1 MRPTKKRRVLRRILI
16 LLVLAV
22 LAGGYGWW
30 SNITLQT
37 AYFDPAF
44 SDLPAGFDGCRIA
57 VLSDLHGAEF
67 GEDNAALFDAV
78 AAERPD
84 YIFYLGDLEDRYRG
98 PAAGYPE
105 QVAEG
110 LCAIAPT
117 YYVTGN
123 HEWAIGGVPELKER
137 LTEHGVTVLSNEALV
152 LERNGDALVLA
163 GIDDPNGYADQK
175 TPEELAAQE
184 VEDLLASLTLE
195 EKVGQ
200 LFFVRVP
207 DTDAVSDV
215 STYHLG
221 GYILFGRDTA
231 DKTADAL
238 IQTIQSYQDAAAV
251 DTGIPLLI
259 GVDEEGG
266 TVVRVSSN
274 PHLRASKF
282 PSPQKAYASGGMEAV
297 LADTREKDLLLSALG
312 FNVNLSPVADVSTNP
327 ADFMYDRTFGQ
338 DAAATADYVAQVV
351 SQMAEDGMGSVL
363 KHFPGYGNNV
373 DTHTGIA
380 VDQRPLESFTSSDF
394 LPFQAGMESGGGK
407 TAVLVSHNIMTAVDG
422 DLPASLSP
430 KVHGLL
436 RTDLGFDGV
445 VMTDDLAMEAVAAY
459 SADGAVAV
467 MALEAGNDLV
477 ITTDYRT
484 QIPKVL
490 EALESGALSEE
501 TIDTA
506 CRRVLTWKQN
516 LGLL

>member
-1 MRPTKKRRVLRRILI
+1 MKRRIFA
-16 LLVLAV
+16 LLAALCL
-22 LAGGYGWW
+22 LAGCAGKTEPDAPV
-30 SNITLQT
+30 I
-37 AYFDPAF
+37 DPAPPTV
-44 SDLPAGFDGCRIA
+44 DPTPVTPAEPSEAEQAEARLRERIA
-57 VLSDLHGAEF
+57 GMS
-67 GEDNAALFDAV
+67 
-78 AAERPD
+78 
-84 YIFYLGDLEDRYRG
+84 I
-98 PAAGYPE
+98 
-105 QVAEG
+105 
-110 LCAIAPT
+110 
-117 YYVTGN
+117 
-123 HEWAIGGVPELKER
+123 
-137 LTEHGVTVLSNEALV
+137 
-152 LERNGDALVLA
+152 
-163 GIDDPNGYADQK
+163 
-175 TPEELAAQE
+175 
-184 VEDLLASLTLE
+184 E

-200 LFFVRVP
+200 MFFVRCP
-207 DTDAVSDV
+207 EMGAAEDV
-215 STYHLG
+215 AAYHLG
-221 GYILFGRDTA
+221 GLLLFGRDYKDADGDWLSAEELTA
-231 DKTADAL
+231 KL
-238 IQTIQSYQDAAAV
+238 ESYQAAAEL
-251 DTGIPLLI
+251 PLFI
-259 GVDEEGG
+259 GSDEEGG
-266 TVVRVSSN
+266 TVT
-274 PHLRASKF
+274 RASRDPKLF
-282 PSPQKAYASGGMEAV
+282 AQPLPSPQELYAARGMDG
-297 LADTREKDLLLSALG
+297 LAAETLDYNKQLLALG
-312 FNVNLSPVADVSTNP
+312 INVNLAPVCDVSTD
-327 ADFMYDRTFGQ
+327 AGDFIYARSFGG
-338 DAAATADYVAQVV
+338 DAAATSEFVTAAVGAIRDAGVA
-351 SQMAEDGMGSVL
+351 AVL

>member
-1 MRPTKKRRVLRRILI
+1 MKRLFTIL
-16 LLVLAV
+16 LAV
-22 LAGGYGWW
+22 LSLLSLTACGG
-30 SNITLQT
+30 SPTEETSQEPLVDIQ
-37 AYFDPAF
+37 PQ
-44 SDLPAGFDGCRIA
+44 
-57 VLSDLHGAEF
+57 E
-67 GEDNAALFDAV
+67 
-78 AAERPD
+78 
-84 YIFYLGDLEDRYRG
+84 
-98 PAAGYPE
+98 PE
-105 QVAEG
+105 
-110 LCAIAPT
+110 AP
-117 YYVTGN
+117 
-123 HEWAIGGVPELKER
+123 PE
-137 LTEHGVTVLSNEALV
+137 
-152 LERNGDALVLA
+152 
-163 GIDDPNGYADQK
+163 P

-297 LADTREKDLLLSALG
+297 LADTREKDFLLSALG

-363 KHFPGYGNNV
+363 KHCPGYGNNV

-380 VDQRPLESFTSSDF
+380 VDHRPLESFTSSDF

-490 EALESGALSEE
+490 EALGSGALSEE

>member
-1 MRPTKKRRVLRRILI
+1 MKRLFTIL
-16 LLVLAV
+16 LAV
-22 LAGGYGWW
+22 LSLLSLTACGG
-30 SNITLQT
+30 SPTEETSQEPLVDIQ
-37 AYFDPAF
+37 PQ
-44 SDLPAGFDGCRIA
+44 
-57 VLSDLHGAEF
+57 E
-67 GEDNAALFDAV
+67 
-78 AAERPD
+78 
-84 YIFYLGDLEDRYRG
+84 
-98 PAAGYPE
+98 PE
-105 QVAEG
+105 
-110 LCAIAPT
+110 AP
-117 YYVTGN
+117 
-123 HEWAIGGVPELKER
+123 PE
-137 LTEHGVTVLSNEALV
+137 
-152 LERNGDALVLA
+152 
-163 GIDDPNGYADQK
+163 P

-297 LADTREKDLLLSALG
+297 LADTREKDRLLSALG

-506 CRRVLTWKQN
+506 CRRVGMGKGYYDRYLPRCTRAVK
-516 LGLL
+516 LGVAFEAQRVPEAAADEQDWRLDGFVTERKVYRGTDKFEL